1 MSNWKVVRRRLAIAG
16 LCALTLGHSAC
27 ASRMAL
33 VDEKNQPIT
42 QEEVAA
48 KKKNKN
54 FMLYTVGGGALSFGA
69 SFFIGSMIHR
79 STNSE
84 DRTALWAI
92 TGAGTVVGTALFAHN
107 GKVRDFN
114 HAVEIVKDS
123 RQEGIQE
130 NIVKEKQKQDTLAEE
145 RKKLDDERKR
155 QEAEREEL
163 LKQIRAKQSQEKK
176 PKN

>member
-16 LCALTLGHSAC
+16 LCAVTLSHSAC

-42 QEEVAA
+42 KEEVAA
-48 KKKNKN
+48 KKTSKN

-69 SFFIGSMIHR
+69 SFFVGSMVHR
-79 STNSE
+79 STNSD
-84 DRTALWAI
+84 DRTVLWAI
-92 TGAGTVVGTALFAHN
+92 TGAGTVIGTALFAHS
-107 GKVRDFN
+107 GKVRDYN
-114 HAVEIVKDS
+114 HAVEAVKDS

-130 NIVKEKQKQDTLAEE
+130 NIAKEKQKQDTLADE
-145 RKKLDDERKR
+145 RKKLDDERKK

-163 LKQIRAKQSQEKK
+163 LKQIRAKQSKEKN

>member
-1 MSNWKVVRRRLAIAG
+1 MSNWKAAKSRLAIAG
-16 LCALTLGHSAC
+16 LCALTLSYSAC

-33 VDEKNQPIT
+33 VDEKSQPIT
-42 QEEVAA
+42 KEEVVA
-48 KKKNKN
+48 KKTNKN
-54 FMLYTVGGGALSFGA
+54 FMLYTVGGSALSFGA
-69 SFFIGSMIHR
+69 SFFLGSMVHR
-79 STNSE
+79 STNSD

-92 TGAGTVVGTALFAHN
+92 TGAGAVIGTALFAHN

-114 HAVEIVKDS
+114 HALEIVKDS

-145 RKKLDDERKR
+145 RKKLADERKR

-163 LKQIRAKQSQEKK
+163 LKQIRAKQSKEKN
-176 PKN
+176 PGS

>member
-1 MSNWKVVRRRLAIAG
+1 MSNWKVVRRQLAIAG

-42 QEEVAA
+42 KAEVAT
-48 KKKNKN
+48 KKTNKN
-54 FMLYTVGGGALSFGA
+54 FMLYTVGGGALSFGV
-69 SFFIGSMIHR
+69 SFFVGSMIHR

-92 TGAGTVVGTALFAHN
+92 TGAGTALGTALFAHN
-107 GKVRDFN
+107 GKIRDFN
-114 HAVEIVKDS
+114 HAVEAVKDS
-123 RQEGIQE
+123 RQEGIHD
-130 NIVKEKQKQDTLAEE
+130 NIVKEKHKQDTLAEE
-145 RKKLDDERKR
+145 RKKLDDERKK

-163 LKQIRAKQSQEKK
+163 LKQIRAKQSKEKN
-176 PKN
+176 PGN

>member
-1 MSNWKVVRRRLAIAG
+1 MSNWKAARSRLAIAG
-16 LCALTLGHSAC
+16 LCALTLSYSAC

-33 VDEKNQPIT
+33 VDEKSQPIT
-42 QEEVAA
+42 PAEVAA
-48 KKKNKN
+48 KKTNKN
-54 FMLYTVGGGALSFGA
+54 FALYTIGGGALSFGA

-79 STNSE
+79 STNSD
-84 DRTALWAI
+84 DRTALWAV
-92 TGAGTVVGTALFAHN
+92 TGAGTVIGTALFAHN

-114 HAVEIVKDS
+114 QAVEAVKDS
-123 RQEGIQE
+123 RQEGIHE
-130 NIVKEKQKQDTLAEE
+130 NITKEKQKQDTLAEE

-163 LKQIRAKQSQEKK
+163 LKQIRAKQSKEKN